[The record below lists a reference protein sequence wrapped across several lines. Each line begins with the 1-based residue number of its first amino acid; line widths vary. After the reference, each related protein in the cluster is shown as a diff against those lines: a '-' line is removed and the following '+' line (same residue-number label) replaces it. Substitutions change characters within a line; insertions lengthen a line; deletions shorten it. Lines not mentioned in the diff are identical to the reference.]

1 MLHKVF
7 LEDQRTDLPGLA
19 GGLRLH
25 AQQRIT
31 NTG

>member
-7 LEDQRTDLPGLA
+7 LEDQTTDLPGPA

-25 AQQRIT
+25 AQQRIA